1 MHEHPQN
8 LRTSAARAF
17 MESLDQLQN
26 ILAQESQTTE
36 PEFQLDDSHSS
47 TSETDLTVW
56 EEAAADIEQFFGETQ
71 LPEEGGLKDER

>member
-8 LRTSAARAF
+8 LRISAARAF

-26 ILAQESQTTE
+26 ILEQESQTTE
-36 PEFQLDDSHSS
+36 PEFQLDDSDLL

-56 EEAAADIEQFFGETQ
+56 EEAAADIEQFFSETQ
-71 LPEEGGLKDER
+71 RSGEGGLEHES

>member
-8 LRTSAARAF
+8 LRISAARAF
-17 MESLDQLQN
+17 MDSLDQLEN

-36 PEFQLDDSHSS
+36 LEFQLDDSHSS
-47 TSETDLTVW
+47 TSETGLTVW

-71 LPEEGGLKDER
+71 QPEDGGLGDES

>member
-8 LRTSAARAF
+8 LRSSADRAF

-36 PEFQLDDSHSS
+36 PEFQLDDRHLLS
-47 TSETDLTVW
+47 SETELTVW

-71 LPEEGGLKDER
+71 LPEEGGLDDKR

>member
-8 LRTSAARAF
+8 LRISAARAF

-26 ILAQESQTTE
+26 ILEQESQTTE
-36 PEFQLDDSHSS
+36 PEFQLDDSDLL
-47 TSETDLTVW
+47 TSDTDLTVW

-71 LPEEGGLKDER
+71 RSGEGGLEHES

>member
-8 LRTSAARAF
+8 LRISAARAF
-17 MESLDQLQN
+17 MDSLDQLEN
-26 ILAQESQTTE
+26 ILAQESQSTE
-36 PEFQLDDSHSS
+36 LEFQLDDSHSS

-71 LPEEGGLKDER
+71 LPEDEGLEDES